1 MNDDMNDIGSMSTNG
16 TPCIYV
22 TGDNDKIGMVTQV
35 NSGASRIFGYTAN
48 EMKNHNV
55 EKLMPEMYA
64 KNHSKILDD
73 ALAKGPENIPNK
85 ERLVFA
91 RHKSS
96 YVFPVWL
103 QLKMV
108 QTVQNGIQFVALFK
122 IDKKLISTHIA
133 YVLINKEKRIQGI
146 SSSCMKLMNLDAQ
159 KMRRLASSGIDIKK
173 MAPNLFDNDDY

>member
-1 MNDDMNDIGSMSTNG
+1 MHEDMNDINSMSSNG

-22 TGDNDKIGMVTQV
+22 TGDGDKIGLIVNC
-35 NSGASRIFGYTAN
+35 NSGASRIFGYTVY

-91 RHKSS
+91 RHKSG
-96 YVFPVWL
+96 YIFPVWL
-103 QLKMV
+103 
-108 QTVQNGIQFVALFK
+108 
-122 IDKKLISTHIA
+122 
-133 YVLINKEKRIQGI
+133 
-146 SSSCMKLMNLDAQ
+146 
-159 KMRRLASSGIDIKK
+159 
-173 MAPNLFDNDDY
+173 

>member
-1 MNDDMNDIGSMSTNG
+1 MHEDLNDISAMSTNG

-22 TGDNDKIGMVTQV
+22 TGDNDKIGMVTQC
-35 NSGASRIFGYTAN
+35 NSGASRIFGYTLN

-64 KNHSKILDD
+64 KNHSKVLDE

-96 YVFPVWL
+96 YIFPVWL

-108 QTVQNGIQFVALFK
+108 
-122 IDKKLISTHIA
+122 
-133 YVLINKEKRIQGI
+133 
-146 SSSCMKLMNLDAQ
+146 
-159 KMRRLASSGIDIKK
+159 
-173 MAPNLFDNDDY
+173 